1 MNVPE
6 FESFYILWQ
15 FSVPFNYQSSWFK
28 ILPYLT
34 KKEQI
39 KYRESKKRINS
50 QDKNGNQWNRNQ
62 ENHRSISKAKT
73 DSLRSIKLM
82 YPSQTDHGET
92 LPHSTHTQITN
103 IMNDRG
109 EITIYSTYIKK
120 IVRKYHQQ
128 IYANLN

>member
-1 MNVPE
+1 
-6 FESFYILWQ
+6 
-15 FSVPFNYQSSWFK
+15 
-28 ILPYLT
+28 
-34 KKEQI
+34 
-39 KYRESKKRINS
+39 
-50 QDKNGNQWNRNQ
+50 
-62 ENHRSISKAKT
+62 
-73 DSLRSIKLM
+73 M